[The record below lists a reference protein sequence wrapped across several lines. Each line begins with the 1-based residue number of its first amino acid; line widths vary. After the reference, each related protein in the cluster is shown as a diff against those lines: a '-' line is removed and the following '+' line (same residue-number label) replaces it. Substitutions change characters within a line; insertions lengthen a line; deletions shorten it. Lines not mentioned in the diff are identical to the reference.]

1 MAIDPDHERRVCEV
15 RAIVQTSTDDVA
27 ARLDLFPYVSIGR
40 SFRPN
45 YVQRI
50 AVT

>member
-1 MAIDPDHERRVCEV
+1 MAIDPDYERRVCEV

-27 ARLDLFPYVSIGR
+27 ARLDLFPYVNIGR
-40 SFRPN
+40 SFQPK
-45 YVQRI
+45 YLQRI

>member
-27 ARLDLFPYVSIGR
+27 ARLDLFPYVSICR